1 MAQKHVAVL
10 FTRPPYGD
18 VYYTEGLRAAVGLTS
33 GIDEHTVDVIYV
45 GDGVYFTLKGV
56 DRTDSARYIAT
67 LAKGGY
73 QLKAE
78 AESLTERGIKKD
90 ELAEDVEVISRSQ
103 VVALLGKADHTASF

>member
-1 MAQKHVAVL
+1 
-10 FTRPPYGD
+10 
-18 VYYTEGLRAAVGLTS
+18 VGLTS

-56 DRTDSARYIAT
+56 DRTDSERYIAT

-73 QLKAE
+73 RLKVE
-78 AESLTERGIKKD
+78 AESLAEKGIKKD
-90 ELAEDVEVISRSQ
+90 GLAADVEVISRSQ